1 MSAMNNVTEYITE
14 TSASSFEQDVVQQ
27 SHHHLVLVDFWAAWC
42 GPCQALTP
50 ILENLLHEYS
60 GQVRLVK
67 VNTDEQQELATRFGI
82 RSLPTVLL
90 FRDGAPVDQFMGVQP
105 QSVIKNLLERHI
117 VRESDKALQRAIALF
132 DAGET
137 DAAIAL
143 LKDTI
148 AEDPR
153 NDQPKLTL
161 AGWLLDQAQYD
172 EAKTIMDSVSRE
184 GKDRMDFRTLH
195 ARLDFGTN
203 AGAEQNTE
211 DLLRAVAA
219 DANNLEAR
227 FKLAQ
232 QLVQEKRLAEALD
245 QLIEIIKRDK
255 KFGDDAPRRTILK
268 IFDLVGGEGTLVSR
282 YRSLLAQ
289 ALN

>member
-1 MSAMNNVTEYITE
+1 MNNVTEYITE
-14 TSASSFEQDVVQQ
+14 TSETSFEQDVVQK

-50 ILENLLHEYS
+50 ILENLLQQYS
-60 GQVRLVK
+60 GRVVLAK
-67 VNTDEQQELATRFGI
+67 VNTDEQQGLAARFGI

-90 FRDGAPVDQFMGVQP
+90 FRNGAPVDQFLGVQP
-105 QSVIKNLLERHI
+105 ESVIKRLLERHI
-117 VRESDKALQRAIALF
+117 VHESDKDLQRAISLF

-161 AGWLLDQAQYD
+161 AGWLLDQALHD

-184 GKDRMDFRTLH
+184 GRDQIDFRTLR

-211 DLLRAVAA
+211 DLLRAVEA
-219 DANNLEAR
+219 DASNLEAR

-245 QLIEIIKRDK
+245 QLIEIIRRDK

-268 IFDLVGGEGTLVSR
+268 IFDLVGGEGALVSR